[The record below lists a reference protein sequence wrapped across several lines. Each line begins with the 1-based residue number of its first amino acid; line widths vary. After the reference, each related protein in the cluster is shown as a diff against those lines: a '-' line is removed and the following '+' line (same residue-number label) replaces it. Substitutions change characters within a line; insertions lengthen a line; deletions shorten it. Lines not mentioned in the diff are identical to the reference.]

1 MSQRIIP
8 NDAISE
14 VFNLVKYPLPRR
26 FRHHISPNAYI
37 ALDKLKEIPPS
48 YPPLIESIDWAKEF
62 AKGHTPDTLD
72 IGCGFGAFLIKNSL
86 SKPTYN
92 HLGLEVREVPVDYI
106 QNVINTEKLTNLL
119 VRRYSVANGLKF
131 IADDSIS
138 EIYYFFPDPWYK
150 NKHIKRRAFNMEL
163 IAECFR
169 ILKRNGGKFYIQTDV
184 EFVNEWHL
192 EIIKQFG
199 KFNIEQLKPN
209 EAWHLTRTNQE
220 ETVLKRGFDIFR
232 LVLEKV

>member
-8 NDAISE
+8 DDTISK

-26 FRHHISPNAYI
+26 FRHHISPNSYI

-48 YPPLIESIDWAKEF
+48 YPPLIEAIDWTKEY
-62 AKGHTPDTLD
+62 ANQQQPDTLD

-86 SKPTYN
+86 QKPTLN

-106 QNVINTEKLTNLL
+106 QNVIDSEKLGNLI

-131 IADDSIS
+131 IADNSIS

-150 NKHIKRRAFNMEL
+150 NKHVKRRAFNLEL
-163 IAECFR
+163 LTECHR
-169 ILKRNGGKFYIQTDV
+169 ILKKDGGKFYIQTDV

-192 EIIKQFG
+192 EIINQFG
-199 KFNIEQLKPN
+199 KFKIEQLQPN
-209 EAWHLTRTNQE
+209 QEWELTSTNQE

-232 LVLEKV
+232 LILEL